1 MSAQVNLK
9 CTWQIGVYVSGVQFG
24 VQFVLRIF
32 HTFIAESLAVSVF
45 QIQIK

>member
-9 CTWQIGVYVSGVQFG
+9 CTQIGVYVSGVQFG

-32 HTFIAESLAVSVF
+32 HTFIAESLAVSAF